1 MISEEPHHLLFRLD
15 VFRSGVT
22 KSFFVGD
29 QFTRQDTEQGIVR
42 LNILFRQIMGIVGRN
57 QIDIEFLR
65 NARNLDIDDAIL
77 R

>member
-1 MISEEPHHLLFRLD
+1 M
-15 VFRSGVT
+15 
-22 KSFFVGD
+22 
-29 QFTRQDTEQGIVR
+29 R
-42 LNILFRQIMGIVGRN
+42 LNILFRQIMGIIGRN